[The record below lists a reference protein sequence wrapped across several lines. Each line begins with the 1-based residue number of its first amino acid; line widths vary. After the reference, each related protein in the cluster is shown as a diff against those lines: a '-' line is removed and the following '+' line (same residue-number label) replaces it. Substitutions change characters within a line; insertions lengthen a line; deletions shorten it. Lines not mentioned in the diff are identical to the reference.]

1 MKNKNKKIVYFLVFF
16 LALSAAFPAYIRSS
30 FLEEFVKAENIGFF
44 FMAGAGLAL
53 LLMNL
58 VPLIIKRFTNF
69 AFSLSVLI
77 VEIGSIFILIS
88 TQSKIVAFISFM
100 VVYACTCLLTTSL
113 DIFLERYTSNKNT
126 GKVRS
131 IYFTM
136 LDLGWVISPIIVGY
150 IVGSDNYRL
159 VYKITTFFLMAMF
172 IIIFTNKKTLFTRKV
187 QYDHH
192 HSINTLKSILKN
204 CRLKDIFFLSFVLE
218 IFFSVVTIYM
228 PIYLSQNLGYSWTV
242 IGAMFTFMLLPF
254 VLFQI
259 PAGIFA
265 DRRQGERKMI
275 FFGFLILSVSALL
288 FFFTGQANPI
298 IWALILFLSR
308 SGAAL
313 VQSMRESYFFKCVDV
328 EDIDYIN
335 FFRNLKPLGFLFGS
349 LIGIIVLTF
358 LSIEYIFIILSLIL
372 FLSLI
377 VVWQL
382 KAPKDQHLH
391 KRMPPL
397 QKP

>member
-1 MKNKNKKIVYFLVFF
+1 MKNKNKKIIYFLVFF

-30 FLEEFVKAENIGFF
+30 FLEEFAKAENVGFF
-44 FMAGAGLAL
+44 FMAGAGLTL

-69 AFSLSVLI
+69 VFSLVILI
-77 VEIGSIFILIS
+77 IEIGSIFILIN
-88 TQSKIVAFISFM
+88 TQSKIVAFISFT
-100 VVYACTCLLTTSL
+100 VIYACVCLLTTSL
-113 DIFLERYTSNKNT
+113 DIFLERFTSNRNT
-126 GKVRS
+126 GRVRS
-131 IYFTM
+131 IYFTI
-136 LDLGWVISPIIVGY
+136 LDSAWVISPIIVGY
-150 IVGSDNYRL
+150 IMGSDNYRL
-159 VYKITTFFLMAMF
+159 IYKITIFFLMAMF
-172 IIIFTNKKTLFTRKV
+172 IIIFSQKKVLFTRKV
-187 QYDHH
+187 HYDHH
-192 HSINTLKSILKN
+192 HSLKTLKTILKN
-204 CRLKDIFFLSFVLE
+204 SRLKDIFFISFVLE

-228 PIYLSQNLGYSWTV
+228 PLYLSQNLGYSWTV
-242 IGAMFTFMLLPF
+242 IGAIFTFMLLPF
-254 VLFQI
+254 VIFQI

-275 FFGFLILSVSALL
+275 FFGFLILSVSTLL

-349 LIGIIVLTF
+349 LIGIIVLN
-358 LSIEYIFIILSLIL
+358 LLIIEYIFIILSIIL

-382 KAPKDQHLH
+382 KAPRDQYLH
-391 KRMPPL
+391 KKMPPL